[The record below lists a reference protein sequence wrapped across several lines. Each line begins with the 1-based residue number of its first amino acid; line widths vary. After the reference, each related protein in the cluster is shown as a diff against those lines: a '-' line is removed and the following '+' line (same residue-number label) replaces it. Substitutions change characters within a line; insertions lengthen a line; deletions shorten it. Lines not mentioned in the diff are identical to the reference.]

1 MKYIWDMEKFS
12 VSFREAAIHLL
23 KMQNTEEGRDFI
35 KQSLSYFLWR
45 WPHKHEDM
53 KMDRPEIVAKRGY
66 ETFAE
71 HYMNAGIKKGKEEGK
86 AEGKAEGQSDAFNIL
101 RDMGLLSEQQ
111 IAEAKARLEA
121 LKAEQL

>member
-1 MKYIWDMEKFS
+1 
-12 VSFREAAIHLL
+12 
-23 KMQNTEEGRDFI
+23 
-35 KQSLSYFLWR
+35 
-45 WPHKHEDM
+45 M

-71 HYMNAGIKKGKEEGK
+71 HYMNAGIKKGKEEG
-86 AEGKAEGQSDAFNIL
+86 QSDAFNIL

-121 LKAEQL
+121 MQEKGK

>member
-1 MKYIWDMEKFS
+1 
-12 VSFREAAIHLL
+12 
-23 KMQNTEEGRDFI
+23 
-35 KQSLSYFLWR
+35 
-45 WPHKHEDM
+45 M

-86 AEGKAEGQSDAFNIL
+86 AEGQSDAFNIL

-111 IAEAKARLEA
+111 IAEAKAKLEA
-121 LKAEQL
+121 MQEKGK

>member
-1 MKYIWDMEKFS
+1 M
-12 VSFREAAIHLL
+12 
-23 KMQNTEEGRDFI
+23 
-35 KQSLSYFLWR
+35 WR

-71 HYMNAGIKKGKEEGK
+71 HYMNVGIKKGKE
-86 AEGKAEGQSDAFNIL
+86 EGQSDAFNIL

-121 LKAEQL
+121 MQEKGK